1 MLKTH
6 DMRLKN
12 LEIRDESYR
21 SQQAST
27 YDDRR
32 YSLPSRTSLVS
43 MKKSKSDWDTTGGEP
58 IKEVLD
64 DSMNNSNS
72 VCVLSLSVK
81 VEELQAKIL

>member
-12 LEIRDESYR
+12 LEVRDESYR

-27 YDDRR
+27 SEDRR
-32 YSLPSRTSLVS
+32 YSLPSRTSLVA
-43 MKKSKSDWDTTGGEP
+43 MKKSRSDMWDTMGGEP
-58 IKEVLD
+58 LKEVKD
-64 DSMNNSNS
+64 DSLSNSNS

-81 VEELQAKIL
+81 VEEL